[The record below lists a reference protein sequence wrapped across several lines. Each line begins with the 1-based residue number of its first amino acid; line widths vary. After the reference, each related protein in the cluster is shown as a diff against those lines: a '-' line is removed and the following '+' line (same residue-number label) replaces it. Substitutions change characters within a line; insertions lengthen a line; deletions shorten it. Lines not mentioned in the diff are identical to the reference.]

1 MAQNSDAILLESAR
15 VHRARLRAA
24 FLHGDL
30 RHRRTTN
37 DNVKRLIGSVVV
49 AAVACAGCAGWSF
62 FQANAG
68 SMRGGTAPVSAPVDP
83 AAAAPTGAAPSDAGG
98 DR

>member
-1 MAQNSDAILLESAR
+1 MARDPDAILLESAR

-30 RHRRTTN
+30 GERRTTP
-37 DNVKRLIGSVVV
+37 DNVRRFVGSVVV
-49 AAVACAGCAGWSF
+49 AAVVSAGCAGWSF
-62 FQANAG
+62 VQANLPTSSSG
-68 SMRGGTAPVSAPVDP
+68 DSTPSMT
-83 AAAAPTGAAPSDAGG
+83 TE

>member
-62 FQANAG
+62 FQANVG
-68 SMRGGTAPVSAPVDP
+68 SMRGGAAVTTP
-83 AAAAPTGAAPSDAGG
+83 ASPPPATPSDAGG
-98 DR
+98 DG

>member
-1 MAQNSDAILLESAR
+1 MHRSDAILLESAR
-15 VHRARLRAA
+15 VRRGRLRAA

-37 DNVKRLIGSVVV
+37 DNVKRLVGSVVV
-49 AAVACAGCAGWSF
+49 AAVVCAGCAGWSF
-62 FQANAG
+62 FQANAA
-68 SMRGGTAPVSAPVDP
+68 SMRGGVPVSTP
-83 AAAAPTGAAPSDAGG
+83 ASAPTGTTSDAGG

>member
-68 SMRGGTAPVSAPVDP
+68 SLRGGTAPAGAPASAPADP
-83 AAAAPTGAAPSDAGG
+83 AAAPLTLDAGG